1 LHGLKTL
8 FRTAE
13 GHVLLF
19 PGSGT
24 GGWECCIVNTLS
36 PGDQVLGCVNGHFS
50 DLFCRTAASHGIDVQ
65 RLEVEHG
72 AGVPADAIEER
83 LRRDQDQRIRRL
95 VVQTETSGVT
105 SSLAAVRKAMDA
117 AAHPALL
124 LADVVS
130 SLGRTDL
137 RFDEWKLMSP

>member
-1 LHGLKTL
+1 MSHPLIEHRGPVFASLLLEVLQGLKAM

-50 DLFCRTAASHGIDVQ
+50 DLFCRTASSHGIDVQ
-65 RLEVEHG
+65 RLEAEYG
-72 AGVPADAIEER
+72 AGVPAGAIEES
-83 LRRDQDQRIRRL
+83 LRRDKNHRIQDVL
-95 VVQTETSGVT
+95 VIQTENSHALTHNHGV
-105 SSLAAVRKAMDA
+105 
-117 AAHPALL
+117 LL
-124 LADVVS
+124 
-130 SLGRTDL
+130 
-137 RFDEWKLMSP
+137 